1 MGILSMSLDLFYT
14 NFMQEIYSEA
24 ECGSKFNEP
33 AFVEKICDYL
43 VEQAV
48 LEDYSIC
55 SYKKDSLGL
64 KLDAWYHN
72 ESNGVLT
79 LVVSHYKD
87 SLETLTT
94 TVANQIS
101 KRAVR
106 FFEKSLDSSFY
117 QTMEETDLAYS
128 LVREICLKSSSISS
142 VKIII
147 ITNCIISKSLKNI
160 ESIESHNINISFDI
174 WDIER
179 FYRIDSSKFG
189 KETIEI
195 DFKDEFG
202 KYLPCL
208 KAFSDTDKYQSYLLV
223 LPGTLLA
230 QLYDKYTERLL
241 EQNVRTFLQFKG
253 KVNKGMRNTIIN
265 QPNMFFAYN
274 NGLTATAEEISILE
288 QHGITLISKLKNLQI
303 VNGGQTTASIYNTLK
318 KEKADLSKVFIQVKL
333 TIVPPDF
340 VESIVPKI
348 SEFANTQNKVNA
360 ADFFSNSPFHWR
372 FEELSRRIWA
382 PSPEGGLRETHWF
395 YERAR
400 GQYMTAKTKLTPAE
414 QRNFEKTNPKQQMLT
429 KTDLAKYY
437 NSWEKMPHVV
447 SLGAQKNFGKFAVLM
462 TEQWDKDEKQFN
474 EMFFKESIAK
484 AILFKELDKKIMKQP
499 WYGGYKANIV
509 TYTISRFRHEIDC
522 KRMALDLMSLWKKQS
537 LPEAILENLIEIA
550 ETVNEVI
557 KSTPMHVTNIG
568 EWCKKPD
575 CWESLLNT
583 NITLTNAVENLLIDR
598 NEVIQQKKEAAT
610 TQKIDNGIE
619 AQKYIIEKTR
629 NYWKKM
635 QDWNKASFVLSHK
648 EKSILD
654 VAASIPMKIPSEKQS
669 LMLLDIEKKAL
680 EEGFHYSS

>member
-1 MGILSMSLDLFYT
+1 MSLDLFYT